1 MSSEHDLYDF
11 CARIFPICRSIT
23 GEGNRETIRHIQ
35 SVIPVTQHE
44 VPTGTRAFDWVVPDE
59 WRITDAFVEDE
70 QGNRVIDFRENNL
83 HVVGYSTPVNEVMSR
98 EALTSHLHTDQ
109 KNLDAVPYVTS
120 YYKRDWGFCTSKR
133 KWDSVKGEKFRVK
146 IDSELFPGS
155 LTYADLVVPGETSD
169 EILVT
174 TYICHPSMANNE
186 CSGPT
191 VSSFLAKWILE
202 GSKRRYTYRFV
213 FAPETIGAVCYIS
226 RNWDVIQER
235 VVGAINL
242 TCVGDD
248 RALSLMPSRKGNTRI
263 DKIAR
268 HVLATSG
275 MQYREYSFAERGSDE
290 RQYSHPLV
298 DVPIVSVMRSKY
310 GTYPEYHTSLD
321 DLSLVTPRGLKTSL
335 DLNKRIIE
343 AIEANSVYANVFPCE
358 PMLSRRNLTPSSWM
372 TRRTTGDQPANQDYR
387 SMINAVFECD
397 GRNDLIDVANNL
409 SIDFEKCRNLLRTL
423 EGEGI
428 LRNDYYGDNTGK
440 SWFKASQG

>member
-1 MSSEHDLYDF
+1 MSSEQDLYDF
-11 CARIFPICRSIT
+11 CSRIFPICRSIT

-35 SVIPVTQHE
+35 QVIPVRQHE
-44 VPTGTRAFDWVVPDE
+44 VPSGTIAFDWIVPDE
-59 WRITDAFVEDE
+59 WRISEAFVEDE
-70 QGNRVIDFRENNL
+70 KGNRVIDFRENNL
-83 HVVGYSTPVNEVMSR
+83 HVVGYSTPVDEVMSR
-98 EALTSHLHTDQ
+98 EALMAHLHIDQ
-109 KNLDAVPYVTS
+109 KNPDAIPYVTS

-133 KWDSVKGEKFRVK
+133 KWDAVLGEKFRVK
-146 IDSELFPGS
+146 IDSELFAGA
-155 LTYADLVVPGETSD
+155 LTYADLVVPGETVD
-169 EILVT
+169 EILVS

-191 VSSFLAKWILE
+191 VSAFLAKWLLE
-202 GSKRRYTYRFV
+202 VPKRRFTYRFV

-226 RNWDVIQER
+226 RNWDLIQER

-248 RALSLMPSRKGNTRI
+248 RALSLMPSRRGNTRI

-275 MQYREYSFAERGSDE
+275 MQYREYSFSERGSDE

-298 DVPIVSVMRSKY
+298 DIPIVSVMRSKY

-321 DLSLVTPRGLKTSL
+321 DLRLVTPRGLKTSL
-335 DLNKRIIE
+335 DLNKRIIN
-343 AIEANSVYANVFPCE
+343 AIEANAVYKNVFPCE

-372 TRRTTGDQPANQDYR
+372 TRRTAGDQPANQDYR

-397 GRNDLIDVANNL
+397 GKNDLIDVANNL
-409 SIDFEKCRNLLRTL
+409 NIDFEKCHNLLRTL

-440 SWFKASQG
+440 SWFKAS